1 MGEWKEIYRE
11 RSTLGG
17 IMQVGDLVKNIH
29 TGEICIVT
37 SRDPDVCDTGL
48 GDGYVEVDS
57 QWLVPEEHLEV
68 VCE

>member
-1 MGEWKEIYRE
+1 MK
-11 RSTLGG
+11 
-17 IMQVGDLVKNIH
+17 VGDLVKNIY
-29 TGEICIVT
+29 TDEVYIVT

-68 VCE
+68 LNESR